1 MPAPHQFL
9 GIRPG
14 DIGFDGG
21 IGFSGWLIRTGTG
34 SAHGHCFVY
43 HRDLGDGIWETVEA
57 GPSGVLYRK
66 RLGEPNKVVRLW
78 RDDQERRAIL
88 VASSALVGCRYGW
101 GEIARIVCR
110 ILGVKLKRRRDN
122 PARAIC
128 SNHVA
133 QAALAA
139 RPELE
144 HYMRYKPF
152 EIWPGELAITFDVM
166 RWDQEVA

>member
-1 MPAPHQFL
+1 MNGHQFF

-21 IGFSGWLIRTGTG
+21 IGISGWLIRTGTG
-34 SAHGHCFVY
+34 SAYGHCFVY
-43 HRDLGDGIWETVEA
+43 HSDLGDGKWETVEA
-57 GPSGVLYRK
+57 GPSGLLYRT
-66 RLGEPNKVVRLW
+66 RTVGPNKVVRLW

-88 VASSALVGCRYGW
+88 DASKALVGCRYGW
-101 GEIARIVCR
+101 GEIARIVCNL
-110 ILGVKLKRRRDN
+110 LGVKLKRRQDN

-139 RPELE
+139 RPELV
-144 HYMRYKPF
+144 HYMQYQPF
-152 EIWPGELAITFDVM
+152 EIWPGELAVTFDAM

>member
-1 MPAPHQFL
+1 MSGHQFH
-9 GIRPG
+9 GIQPG

-34 SAHGHCFVY
+34 SAYGHCFVY
-43 HRDLGDGIWETVEA
+43 HRSLGLGFWETVEA
-57 GPSGVLYRK
+57 GPSGLLYRV
-66 RLGEPNKVVRLW
+66 RSVGPNKVVRLW
-78 RDDQERRAIL
+78 RNADEQAAIL
-88 VASSALVGCRYGW
+88 AASKKLVGCRYGW
-101 GEIARIVCR
+101 GEIARIVCNL
-110 ILGVKLKRRRDN
+110 LGIELKRRRDN

-139 RPELE
+139 RPELV
-144 HYMRYKPF
+144 HYMQYQPF
-152 EIWPGELAITFDVM
+152 EIWPGELAVTFDAM